1 MSATVKDWP
10 MHSNTPKKITNK
22 RCPVSALKKLYWI
35 HIRIR
40 FVNKNL
46 DPDPDQDSNLYF
58 DADQDLEPIIDCG
71 NDKFKFSVN
80 LPTLYD

>member
-1 MSATVKDWP
+1 M
-10 MHSNTPKKITNK
+10 
-22 RCPVSALKKLYWI
+22 
-35 HIRIR
+35 
-40 FVNKNL
+40 NKNL